1 MHNNIINIFKNRNY
15 TYIKTEQNIIF
26 MKDTQNNIIIIF
38 INNEI
43 LNLNNIK
50 DYIKISKDLNIKHF
64 IIIYKSKITPSTKK
78 IILNSD
84 INIEVFEEDE
94 CFDITKH
101 KYYYPHIK
109 VDDNIKKEIISK
121 YGNSLPII
129 LKTDPVVKL
138 FNFNKGDVL
147 KILRKDNN
155 IFYRIVK

>member
-64 IIIYKSKITPSTKK
+64 IIIYKLKITPSTKK